1 MILPYTELTLPRIM
15 SFMSC
20 VATRLTQTSARSH
33 ALLYHVK
40 APHHSE
46 HPLGCLD
53 AALYLVKEHRLTGA
67 PICPALEASLRQCH
81 IQMSQGAP
89 PNAVLRHFV
98 S

>member
-20 VATRLTQTSARSH
+20 VATQLTQSSARSH

-40 APHHSE
+40 ALHHSD
-46 HPLGCLD
+46 HPRGCLD
-53 AALYLVKEHRLTGA
+53 TALYLVKEHRLTGA
-67 PICPALEASLRQCH
+67 PICPALEAALRQCH
-81 IQMSQGAP
+81 IQMSRGAP